1 MPIQVSDEAIKARA
15 VELGLIDP
23 GEPLPRQLRSRVV
36 AAMAEP
42 GSPSAAPATPR
53 LAREVVI
60 QPGGT
65 VLVDGEPFP
74 WLVGRQPMEITLQH
88 DGVSTVRFTLL
99 AAAVQIIP
107 SEPRTE
113 SET

>member
-1 MPIQVSDEAIKARA
+1 VPIQISDDAVQARA
-15 VELGLIDP
+15 VQLGLIQQ
-23 GEPLPRQLRSRVV
+23 GEILPRHLRSRVI
-36 AAMAEP
+36 AAMADSDSHPVGLSE
-42 GSPSAAPATPR
+42 PR

-88 DGVSTVRFTLL
+88 DGVSSVRLTLL
-99 AAAVQIIP
+99 AAGVQIVP
-107 SEPRTE
+107 PEPRTE